1 MLTNIFDFET
11 TGIPEWKLPSEDP
24 CQPHIVEVAAL
35 LCDAAG
41 NTIDRF
47 EAIVRPNGW
56 EITPEMTAI
65 HGISHEQAM
74 DVGISEAEALE
85 GFLAINGRAARRAA
99 HNISFDDRITR
110 IALMRYQD
118 EEAANA
124 FKESGEKFC
133 TCYRSRAQV
142 ALPRNKLPTLAEAYK
157 HFTGEDLV
165 EAHRAMPDAEAC
177 ARIYFALQGVDV
189 APPSSVPPAETEA

>member
-35 LCDAAG
+35 LCDVAG

-85 GFLAINGRAARRAA
+85 GFLCDQRPRSCRAA

-118 EEAANA
+118 EDAANA
-124 FKESGEKFC
+124 FKWVNG
-133 TCYRSRAQV
+133 TCYRSRALV

-165 EAHRAMPDAEAC
+165 DAHRAMPDAQAC

-189 APPSSVPPAETEA
+189 PPTEAEA